1 MVAVLVGVGCTVVV
15 SLVVDWMVGWVL
27 CWVGEGCVAVAVQ
40 RRSSRLTNVEPKFG
54 EEET

>member
-1 MVAVLVGVGCTVVV
+1 MVAVLVGVG
-15 SLVVDWMVGWVL
+15 LVVDWMVGWVL

-54 EEET
+54 EEETCS